1 MLDRLLFLKSH
12 LLTFLGGALNEL
24 LNCRI
29 YALDVPSI
37 INGSR
42 IVVSDVPL
50 HKRLSVNYA
59 EIVRELFECNLTSAD
74 FLRTL
79 NLCNSYPHNFETYEL
94 CVIVYKPLC
103 FLFEVQ
109 LEDKKYYAPR
119 NYHQHYE
126 VIGNIYENH
135 ELLER
140 II

>member
-1 MLDRLLFLKSH
+1 MSREIKFRAWDSIENYMISH
-12 LLTFLGGALNEL
+12 REIMLGGRIRYSEL
-24 LNCRI
+24 FKTTTK
-29 YALDVPSI
+29 V
-37 INGSR
+37 
-42 IVVSDVPL
+42 VPL
-50 HKRLSVNYA
+50 QYTGLKDKNNVEIYEGDILKAKR
-59 EIVRELFECNLTSAD
+59 
-74 FLRTL
+74 
-79 NLCNSYPHNFETYEL
+79 HNFETYEL